1 MASIETPPKIVPEE
15 TPASAPSVSH
25 RDFFPSALRR
35 VPMSEEEFHFLIGEL
50 KDENSRSRMREAV
63 WISIIVHMLIL
74 FAIKESPRLWP
85 SPAVTVVTPAETLKD
100 RQLTYLDQRPD
111 TQKVPKVDTN
121 KLSDKNRMAMSRN
134 PQLKKLLDELADNR
148 RSGAPKQQAPQQ
160 AQAAP
165 PPQAQQQQSQ
175 QQAQPQQQSQSQ
187 FTQPQQTARV
197 QPAPNPF
204 ANYRSSSASSAIQQA
219 ARAAAAGRGSNGE
232 YGNGLADPNT
242 PVQGNV
248 DILSD
253 TQGVDFGP
261 YIERVIHDVKVNWYA
276 ILPPEVYPPL
286 LKQGKLAIQFSINKN
301 GQVEGMQL
309 VAPSGDTPLDRAA
322 WGGITG
328 SNPFPPLPKEFHGDN
343 IVLRFRFYYNPPR
356 GTDLR

>member
-1 MASIETPPKIVPEE
+1 
-15 TPASAPSVSH
+15 
-25 RDFFPSALRR
+25 
-35 VPMSEEEFHFLIGEL
+35 MSEEDFHFLIGEL
-50 KDENSRSRMREAV
+50 KDENARSRMREAV
-63 WISIIVHMLIL
+63 WISIIVHMIIL
-74 FAIKESPRLWP
+74 FVIKESPRLWP
-85 SPAVTVVTPAETLKD
+85 SSAVTVVSPAESMKD
-100 RQLTYLDQRPD
+100 RQLTYIEQRPD
-111 TQKVPKVDTN
+111 MQKVPKVDTN

-134 PQLKKLLDELADNR
+134 PQLKKLLDDLADNR
-148 RSGAPKQQAPQQ
+148 RSGAPKQAAPQQ
-160 AQAAP
+160 AQATAP
-165 PPQAQQQQSQ
+165 PQQSPPQQ
-175 QQAQPQQQSQSQ
+175 QQAQPQQQQSQ

-197 QPAPNPF
+197 QQAPNPF
-204 ANYRSSSASSAIQQA
+204 ANYHGASASSAIQQA
-219 ARAAAAGRGSNGE
+219 AHEAAAGRGSGGE
-232 YGNGLADPNT
+232 YGNGLADSNS

-261 YIERVIHDVKVNWYA
+261 YIERVVHDVKVNWYA

-286 LKQGKLAIQFSINKN
+286 LKQGRLAIQFAIDKN
-301 GQVEGMQL
+301 GHVQGMTL
-309 VAPSGDTPLDRAA
+309 VAPSGDVSLDRAA